1 MAEAAYNLGVLAA
14 KENEAEALKLL
25 RQAYGLSPNVKYAYT
40 LAFYERKA
48 GNGPEAARILAE
60 AIAAKPASADPYLL
74 LADIYE
80 SGGMRVEAARV
91 YREAAENENLPARD
105 RSVFERKSQL
115 MRR

>member
-1 MAEAAYNLGVLAA
+1 MAEAAYNLGVLL
-14 KENEAEALKLL
+14 AEERQAESLKLL
-25 RQAYGLSPNVKYAYT
+25 RQAYESSPNVKYAYT
-40 LAFYERKA
+40 LAFYEHKA
-48 GNGPEAARILAE
+48 GNSPEATRILEE

-91 YREAAENENLPARD
+91 CKEASDNENLPARD
-105 RSVFERKSQL
+105 RSFFERKSQL